1 MTDETSDVVE
11 SALGQLNDIATL
23 PEIARAVMAA
33 ADNPETSADDV
44 EQLVS
49 SDAVLAARVL
59 KVVNS
64 SFYGM
69 PGEVGSIHQAVV
81 MLGLSAVK
89 NIAIAA
95 SLGKLFRGTSIHDFF
110 DARELWQH
118 STAVA
123 CASRMIAKQIGYD
136 PEQAFLAGMLHKMGL
151 VVEMQFAPE
160 KLGQVIDRLF
170 ESGGERLLDI
180 EREVIGATHEEFGR
194 AFCHKWQ
201 FPAVL
206 QEAVGAH
213 HAPLTL
219 QGEARTLACI
229 ICVSNYLSDA
239 AGVGYIGTVN
249 GEMPPP
255 ELLDELGVS
264 NDTIEE
270 IVAELPAAIK
280 LAGHL
285 IK

>member
-1 MTDETSDVVE
+1 MSTDSNSVVKT
-11 SALGQLNDIATL
+11 ALERINDIATL

-33 ADNPETSADDV
+33 AENPDTSADDV

-81 MLGLSAVK
+81 MLGLNAVK

-95 SLGKLFRGTSIHDFF
+95 SLGKLFRGTSIHESF

-123 CASRMIAKQIGYD
+123 CASRMLAKQLGVD
-136 PEQAFLAGMLHKMGL
+136 PEQAFLAGMLHKVGL

-160 KLGQVIDRLF
+160 KLGQVIDRLLQPDA
-170 ESGGERLLDI
+170 GRLLDI
-180 EREVIGATHEEFGR
+180 EAEVIGATHEQFGR
-194 AFCHKWQ
+194 AFCENWQ
-201 FPAVL
+201 FPVVL

-213 HAPLTL
+213 HDPSVLD
-219 QGEARTLACI
+219 GEARTLAAI

-249 GEMPPP
+249 GVMPPSA
-255 ELLDELGVS
+255 LLEELGVT
-264 NDTIEE
+264 DDDIQA
-270 IVAELPAAIK
+270 VLAELPAAIK

-285 IK
+285 VS

>member
-1 MTDETSDVVE
+1 MSTDSNTVVE
-11 SALGQLNDIATL
+11 TALKQINDIATL

-33 ADNPETSADDV
+33 ADNPETSADDI
-44 EQLVS
+44 EKLVS

-81 MLGLSAVK
+81 MLGLNAVK

-95 SLGKLFRGTSIHDFF
+95 SLGKLFRTTSIHESF

-123 CASRMIAKQIGYD
+123 CASRMLAKHVGVD
-136 PEQAFLAGMLHKMGL
+136 PEQAFLCGMLHKVGL
-151 VVEMQFAPE
+151 VVAMQFSPE
-160 KLGQVIDRLF
+160 KLGQVIDRLL
-170 ESGGERLLDI
+170 EPNPASQLSI
-180 EREVIGATHEEFGR
+180 EAEILGATHEQFGR
-194 AFCHKWQ
+194 AFCENWQ

-206 QEAVGAH
+206 QDSVGSH
-213 HAPLTL
+213 HDPSGLD
-219 QGEARTLACI
+219 GETRTLATI
-229 ICVSNYLSDA
+229 LCVSNFLSEA
-239 AGVGYIGTVN
+239 AGTGYIGTKTAT
-249 GEMPPP
+249 PPP
-255 ELLDELGVS
+255 ASMLEELGIS
-264 NDTIEE
+264 DAEIEQ
-270 IVAELPAAIK
+270 IVVELPAATK

-285 IK
+285 VS

>member
-1 MTDETSDVVE
+1 MSTDRLTVVE
-11 SALGQLNDIATL
+11 TALQQINEIATL

-33 ADNPETSADDV
+33 ADNPETSADDI
-44 EQLVS
+44 EKLVS

-81 MLGLSAVK
+81 MLGLNAVK

-95 SLGKLFRGTSIHDFF
+95 SLGKLFRGTSIHESF

-123 CASRMIAKQIGYD
+123 CASRMLAKQVGVD
-136 PEQAFLAGMLHKMGL
+136 PEQAFLCGMLHKVGF
-151 VVEMQFAPE
+151 VVAMQFAPE
-160 KLGQVIDRLF
+160 QLGRVIDRLF
-170 ESGGERLLDI
+170 EPSAPPLLSI
-180 EREVIGATHEEFGR
+180 EAELLGATHEEFGR
-194 AFCHKWQ
+194 AFCAQWQ
-201 FPAVL
+201 FPKIL
-206 QEAVGAH
+206 QEAIGSH
-213 HAPLTL
+213 HDPSGLS
-219 QGEARTLACI
+219 GETRTLAAI
-229 ICVSNYLSDA
+229 ICVSNFLSDA
-239 AGVGYIGTVN
+239 AGVGFIGSSS

-255 ELLDELGVS
+255 SMLEELGVS
-264 NDTIEE
+264 DADIEL

-285 IK
+285 VS

>member
-1 MTDETSDVVE
+1 MSTDSNAVVE
-11 SALGQLNDIATL
+11 AALDRINDIATL

-81 MLGLSAVK
+81 MLGLNAVK

-123 CASRMIAKQIGYD
+123 CASRMLAKQVGVD
-136 PEQAFLAGMLHKMGL
+136 PEQAFLAGMLHKVGL

-160 KLGQVIDRLF
+160 KLSQVIDRLF
-170 ESGGERLLDI
+170 EPNAGRLLDI
-180 EREVIGATHEEFGR
+180 EAEIIGATHEQFGR
-194 AFCHKWQ
+194 AFCQKWQ
-201 FPAVL
+201 FPVVL
-206 QEAVGAH
+206 QDAIGAH
-213 HAPLTL
+213 HDPKVLD
-219 QGEARTLACI
+219 GEARRLAVI
-229 ICVSNYLSDA
+229 ICVSNFLSDA

-255 ELLDELGVS
+255 TLLEELGVT
-264 NDTIEE
+264 DDDIQGV
-270 IVAELPAAIK
+270 IAELPAAIK

-285 IK
+285 VK